1 MERSYV
7 AENKAALERMRA
19 LIERL
24 SDEELSRLMDAG
36 WTVAG
41 VLAHIAFWDERTIV
55 LMDKWASGIAPS
67 SADCQPPEVDRIN
80 DASKPLAALPVR
92 TAAELALQ
100 IGEEADARIA
110 ALSDKMLAQITA
122 AGTTNQSLSLR
133 SIARH
138 TLTILNAIFRRNQ

>member
-67 SADCQPPEVDRIN
+67 SAILGPPEIDWIN
-80 DASKPLAALPVR
+80 DASKPLCVALPVR
-92 TAAELALQ
+92 TAAQLALQ
-100 IGEEADARIA
+100 FGEEADAENRCIV
-110 ALSDKMLAQITA
+110 
-122 AGTTNQSLSLR
+122 R
-133 SIARH
+133 
-138 TLTILNAIFRRNQ
+138 